1 MSEIAI
7 SRCFVDPWYAESI
20 AGDLCAPST
29 TKEDDAYKGKWVRI
43 PRNLNMQSGLMS
55 LVRTVF
61 TGSYTSVSDVECVGT
76 HGGPHV
82 PSLSACTGLYVYGWS
97 LRHLQIIP
105 HRARLWGPH
114 IYYTH

>member
-20 AGDLCAPST
+20 AGDLCAPGT

-55 LVRTVF
+55 LVRLPP
-61 TGSYTSVSDVECVGT
+61 TGNDTAAVVAEYVATS
-76 HGGPHV
+76 PHV
-82 PSLSACTGLYVYGWS
+82 PSPPVSAHWFARVRLSITVSSEIL
-97 LRHLQIIP
+97 
-105 HRARLWGPH
+105 HRVCFWGPC
-114 IYYTH
+114 IC